1 MSAGGATHAVRKARV
16 RRLLALVGV
25 LLLVTAGCGSGRPK
39 GNLDVPA
46 ADAVERAPGVTTVTF
61 WHAMDGSNGV
71 ALRTLVDRFNAA
83 HAGTIVVEPVFQGD
97 YDDTI
102 TKYKASVQSG
112 TTPSIIQIYDIG
124 TQFMV
129 DSQEVVPVSGFAR
142 RDGYDLGA
150 IQPNIAG
157 VYTIGGTQW
166 SMPLNSSVPLL
177 YYNKTA
183 FRAAGLDPDRP
194 PQNLAEI
201 RADAEKLSKV
211 NGGPVAYGFGAAI
224 YGWYLEQLS
233 STAGEEFC
241 DPQNGRAGQRVTGA
255 EFSSPTILGA
265 VRWWQQMVADGLAVN
280 TGRVSKDAQD
290 AFKAGQTAMTLEST
304 GQVKGFTA
312 AAAGKFELGAAPFPV
327 ATGSEAPG
335 NGPSVGGGSLWIS
348 GPGHSEAE
356 KQASWELAT
365 FLARPDSQAYW
376 HTQTG
381 YFPVTQKAL
390 DEPEDKAF
398 VAKNP
403 LFQVAID
410 SLNRTK
416 VTPATS
422 GCAAGPMPQM
432 RKALEDGLERA
443 LIGKDPATS
452 LAKVQENVAESVSSY
467 NESVGGS

>member
-1 MSAGGATHAVRKARV
+1 MRRVTRV
-16 RRLLALVGV
+16 RRLVALLGA
-25 LLLVTAGCGSGRPK
+25 LLLVTLAACGQGRPE

-46 ADAVERAPGVTTVTF
+46 KDALDRAPGVTKVTF
-61 WHAMDGSNGV
+61 WHSMDSTNGV
-71 ALRTLVDRFNAA
+71 ALTTLVSRFNAE
-83 HAGTIVVEPVFQGD
+83 HVGTIEVTPVFEGD
-97 YDDTI
+97 YDTAI
-102 TKYKASVQSG
+102 TKYKASVQSS

-129 DSQEVVPVSGFAR
+129 DSGEVVPIAGFAT

-150 IQPNIAG
+150 IQKNIAS
-157 VYTIGGTQW
+157 VYTVNGTQW

-177 YYNKTA
+177 YYNRTA
-183 FRAAGLDPDRP
+183 FRAAGLDPDKP
-194 PQNLAEI
+194 PQNLDEI

-224 YGWYLEQLS
+224 YGWYLEQF
-233 STAGEEFC
+233 TATDGLPFC
-241 DPQNGRAGQRVTGA
+241 NAGNGRTGQRVTA
-255 EFSSPTILGA
+255 ANLTEPTITSA
-265 VRWWQQMVADGLAVN
+265 VEWWQKMVADGLAVN

-290 AFKAGQTAMTLEST
+290 AFKAGQTAMTFEST

-312 AAAGKFELGAAPFPV
+312 AAEGKFELGAAPYPV
-327 ATGSEAPG
+327 VSGNVGAG

-356 KQASWELAT
+356 KEASWELAK
-365 FLARPDSQAYW
+365 FLAEPDSQAFW

-381 YFPVTQKAL
+381 YFPVNQKAL
-390 DEPEDKAF
+390 DVPADREF

-403 LFQVAID
+403 LFRVAID
-410 SLNRTK
+410 SLNKTK
-416 VTPATS
+416 VTPATA

-443 LIGKDPATS
+443 LIGKDAKTS
-452 LAKVQENVAESVSSY
+452 LEKVQENVAESVASY
-467 NESVGGS
+467 NESVGG

>member
-1 MSAGGATHAVRKARV
+1 MSAPRTPRLSRG
-16 RRLLALVGV
+16 RRLLVAVLTTFLVVG
-25 LLLVTAGCGSGRPK
+25 LAACGSGRPE

-46 ADAVERAPGVTTVTF
+46 KDALERATGVTKVTF
-61 WHAMDGSNGV
+61 WHSMDSSNGV
-71 ALRTLVDRFNAA
+71 ALRALVDKFNAA
-83 HAGTIVVEPVFQGD
+83 HAGKIEVSAVFQGD
-97 YDDTI
+97 YDTAI
-102 TKYKASVQSG
+102 TKYKASVQSS

-129 DSQEVVPVSGFAR
+129 DSGEVVPVSGFAQ
-142 RDGYDLGA
+142 RDGYDLGV
-150 IQPNIAG
+150 IQKNIAG
-157 VYTIGGTQW
+157 TYTVNGTQW

-183 FRAAGLDPDRP
+183 FEAAGLDPDKP
-194 PQNLAEI
+194 PQNLDEI
-201 RADAEKLSKV
+201 RAAAEKLSKV

-224 YGWYLEQLS
+224 YGWYLEQLAA
-233 STAGEEFC
+233 TAGEEFC
-241 DPQNGRAGQRVTGA
+241 DPQNGRTGQRVTSA
-255 EFSSPTILGA
+255 DFSSPTILA
-265 VRWWQQMVADGLAVN
+265 SVQWWQKMVADGLAVN

-290 AFKAGQTAMTLEST
+290 AFKAGQTAMTFEST

-312 AAAGKFELGAAPFPV
+312 ASQGKFELGAAPFPV
-327 ATGSEAPG
+327 VSGSEAPG

-356 KQASWELAT
+356 KEASWELAQ
-365 FLARPDSQAYW
+365 FLAQPDSQAFW

-381 YFPVTQKAL
+381 YFPVNQKAL
-390 DEPEDKAF
+390 DLPEDKAF

-403 LFQVAID
+403 LFTVAID
-410 SLNRTK
+410 SLNRTD
-416 VTPATS
+416 VSPATT

-452 LAKVQENVAESVSSY
+452 LAQVQKNVGESVESY
-467 NESVGGS
+467 NESVGGA